1 MGDPRIRPQARKS
14 AESRR
19 KKQHEDAYM
28 KQESHESEH
37 INHSGRR
44 RQERMEDQEW
54 EGVWN
59 KGS

>member
-1 MGDPRIRPQARKS
+1 MGDPDKRPQARKS

-19 KKQHEDAYM
+19 KKQNEDSYM
-28 KQESHESEH
+28 KQDSHQNEY

-59 KGS
+59 RRN